1 MPVYDKYNFLLLPKM
16 LVLNPKDGDDEIG
29 SNGYSQPPQGT
40 YLIWLKYFVKEY
52 YLTKCEIFLIY
63 R

>member
-16 LVLNPKDGDDEIG
+16 LVLNPKDGNVTIMKSIYQTQEKLHRKD
-29 SNGYSQPPQGT
+29 
-40 YLIWLKYFVKEY
+40 VKR
-52 YLTKCEIFLIY
+52 LSDI